1 MTKCHDATTVCNH
14 RYPKCHKKL
23 YLLDFVMTKG
33 LFNLKEITEN
43 SIILLFVYPTFS
55 EVTGRCS
62 IIKIAFKCSP
72 IHRKTPASVSLF
84 K

>member
-1 MTKCHDATTVCNH
+1 
-14 RYPKCHKKL
+14 
-23 YLLDFVMTKG
+23 MTKG

-43 SIILLFVYPTFS
+43 SIILLFVYPTFL
-55 EVTGRCS
+55 EKVTGRCS